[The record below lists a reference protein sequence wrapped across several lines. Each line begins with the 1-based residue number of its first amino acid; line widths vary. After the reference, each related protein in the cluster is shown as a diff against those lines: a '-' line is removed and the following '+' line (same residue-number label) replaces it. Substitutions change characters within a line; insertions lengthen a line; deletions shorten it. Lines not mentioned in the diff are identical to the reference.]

1 MARKQ
6 VGKQVIK
13 GLAVGLMAAPAAVL
27 AGPFQMEFNDG
38 VIERGVFGE
47 SNVFETSLFT
57 DVLGTTDGV
66 DVRGVRATNDAD
78 TLELLGLTTPTLS
91 DRSISWDED
100 TTRAEQDATGFS
112 GNATEWGDT
121 FEVNGEEIAFWGLTL
136 DFNFEGMVFGDPEDP
151 VGINFDTGSIGL
163 NYHDGENET
172 RILDAAVTS
181 GSGEP
186 GNLVVNAEITEVIE
200 EEGLPVFRDI
210 GSGETWGTLLGM
222 EIPLSL
228 RADTNRDPDEISD
241 SGEIDVDRDS
251 DFVSYVRNELNM
263 TARVNVPEPAT
274 LALLGL
280 GLAGIGLTVGYRRR
294 DADQV

>member
-6 VGKQVIK
+6 VGKQVIR

-27 AGPFQMEFNDG
+27 AGPFQVEFDDG
-38 VIERGVFGE
+38 VIERGAFGE

-57 DVLGTTDGV
+57 DVLGTTENDIEYRSV
-66 DVRGVRATNDAD
+66 QATNDAE
-78 TLELLGLTTPTLS
+78 TLEVLGLSQPSLS
-91 DRSISWDED
+91 ERSISFDED
-100 TTRAEQDATGFS
+100 TTLAEKSATGFS

-136 DFNFEGMVFGDPEDP
+136 DFDFEGTVFGDPEEP
-151 VGINFDTGSIGL
+151 ENIFFDTGSIGL
-163 NYHDGENET
+163 NYHDGEDET
-172 RILDAAVTS
+172 RILSADVTS

-186 GNLVVNAEITEVIE
+186 ANLLVDAEITEVNE
-200 EEGLPVFRDI
+200 GEGLPIFRDI
-210 GSGETWGTLLGM
+210 GSGETWGSLLGM

-228 RADTNRDPDEISD
+228 RADSNRDNVSVNNFED
-241 SGEIDVDRDS
+241 GEGGQ
-251 DFVSYVRNELNM
+251 FVSYQDNELNM